1 MKRLSKE
8 QILMLHSQ
16 LIHQTG
22 GTEGVRDFNLLES
35 AIETPFQVFGGE
47 ELYPTIQA
55 KGARLGYG
63 LIKNHCMLDGNKR
76 IGTHAMLVFFAL
88 NGIEL
93 RYTQKNCMKWFF
105 QWLMVARNMKI
116 CLDGY
121 WSIKSKFP
129 DMMVTSIKR
138 KRKNK
143 KRLRIKK

>member
-16 LIHQTG
+16 LIAQTG
-22 GTEGVRDFNLLES
+22 GIDGVRDFNLLES

-76 IGTHAMLVFFAL
+76 IGVHAMLVFFAL
-88 NGIEL
+88 TRLIPRIETWSC
-93 RYTQKNCMKWFF
+93 REKTI
-105 QWLMVARNMKI
+105 A
-116 CLDGY
+116 LDKLY
-121 WSIKSKFP
+121 RVKYIE
-129 DMMVTSIKR
+129 
-138 KRKNK
+138 K
-143 KRLRIKK
+143 KVFRRHLFVN